1 MTIEKC
7 VVKINSEEELRQVE
21 DVCFE
26 HEIGFQS
33 RDDETRENDRFDK
46 TLFNCVFIDDD
57 ETFYTHRI
65 SEYEGIEEDGVMYNF
80 KPFMAKYGKK
90 KTETKIPDCYIKT
103 SSKKE
108 HEMVQK
114 ICFKHG
120 VGWAYSGK
128 KIENYYI
135 DKTINI
141 RISDNVLLNDQ
152 FTFGVKL
159 TFQQFCDKYNDS
171 YYKSESLKY
180 GKPTT
185 TKKYRIKTEQEFID
199 DFGED
204 WENKTK
210 DTFIRPEM
218 EKYLGITLTDE
229 NMKNIDDCKQVF
241 DVWHVSKDMVKEI
254 KDEESMF
261 SVKKYT
267 HHFENALTTIF
278 SIAGEYTFGDM
289 VFDKTKKEQFK
300 LNDSLFSRRKLIKV
314 NQDN

>member
-90 KTETKIPDCYIKT
+90 KKETKIPDCYIKT

-108 HEMVQK
+108 HEMIQK

-199 DFGED
+199 EFGENWRNVVD
-204 WENKTK
+204 VYFTETMDNFFGNNLTK
-210 DTFIRPEM
+210 VDVFNL
-218 EKYLGITLTDE
+218 KYKSLEWDGYILT
-229 NMKNIDDCKQVF
+229 
-241 DVWHVSKDMVKEI
+241 KDMVKEI

-261 SVKKYT
+261 SVKMYEQYFK
-267 HHFENALTTIF
+267 N
-278 SIAGEYTFGDM
+278 SINSAFGLVGKM
-289 VFDKTKKEQFK
+289 VFDQPKKEQFK